1 VAAWLA
7 VMVIQVLT
15 AILAFRLDKEKL
27 RPLWALPLQQ
37 VVYRQLMYLVLV
49 HSMVTAA
56 SGGRLH
62 WQKLN
67 RTGEAAHSAPS
78 I

>member
-1 VAAWLA
+1 
-7 VMVIQVLT
+7 
-15 AILAFRLDKEKL
+15 
-27 RPLWALPLQQ
+27 
-37 VVYRQLMYLVLV
+37 MYVVLV

-67 RTGEAAHSAPS
+67 RTGDAAQSATFSPT
-78 I
+78 